1 MTRKPMD
8 ESPSAGR
15 KKGATFWLTFAII
28 PRNCVQCRKSSCG
41 KLLTNSNANADIGPY
56 EERNDLL
63 HGYDG

>member
-28 PRNCVQCRKSSCG
+28 PRSCVQCRKRSCG
-41 KLLTNSNANADIGPY
+41 KLLTNSNAHAA
-56 EERNDLL
+56 RSL
-63 HGYDG
+63 